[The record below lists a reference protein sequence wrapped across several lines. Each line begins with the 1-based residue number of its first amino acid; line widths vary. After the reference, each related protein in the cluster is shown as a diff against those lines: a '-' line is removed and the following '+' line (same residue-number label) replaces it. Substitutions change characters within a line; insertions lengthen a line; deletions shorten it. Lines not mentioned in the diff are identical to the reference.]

1 MSQNSPNDRIPRRS
15 DTSAAANFNG
25 VDLLISLPWKP
36 TRVGLQAWLTHRPS
50 VRGRTN
56 GQSGRARPIH
66 YFSYS
71 FGYVISLQSWIHPRF
86 RVLRMA
92 SSTVSGGHDLGS
104 DAKVSSTVQTATVP
118 KSQYDPI
125 NANFSQ
131 DYVFSQD
138 CVSP

>member
-71 FGYVISLQSWIHPRF
+71 FGYVISLQSWDQPQIPGAWGGKEMSVSHDHLSRANMYKYVQNELRLSNMLREGSVTRVHVHTRF
-86 RVLRMA
+86 ALE
-92 SSTVSGGHDLGS
+92 
-104 DAKVSSTVQTATVP
+104 K
-118 KSQYDPI
+118 
-125 NANFSQ
+125 
-131 DYVFSQD
+131 
-138 CVSP
+138 